1 MARSGP
7 PTWAGCRFLRQQTMA
22 PNQQEIPL
30 QHVDEVVIRFA
41 GDSGDGMQ
49 LTGNQFTDTSALLG
63 NDLATFPDY
72 PAEIRAPVGT
82 LFGVSGFQVRFAS
95 KDIHTPGD
103 QPDVLVAMNPAAF
116 KVNIED
122 LKEGGLLIVN
132 TGNFGPRDLAKAHYE
147 ENPLDDPRLGED
159 YRLFEIDLN
168 AATLAAV
175 ESTGLSNKDAMRCK
189 NLLAL
194 GMLYHAYS
202 RPLEHTEKWLNNK
215 FGKKPQILEANL
227 LALRAGANIAENS
240 EMFEVKYQ
248 VDAAPLPHGTYRNIG
263 GNQALA
269 MGLVAGCKL
278 ANLPLFYG
286 SYPITPASDVL
297 HALSRYKNYGV
308 TTFQAEDEI
317 AAVCSAIGASYA
329 GSLGMTGTSGPGL
342 ALKAEAMG
350 LAVMIELPL
359 VVVDVQRAGPST
371 GLPTKTEQ
379 ADLLQAMFGRNSEA
393 PLPIVSTSSP
403 ADCFEAAVEAVRIAT
418 TYMTPVVLLSD
429 GYIGNGAEPFLIPSA
444 DEMKP
449 FQVKFQEE
457 GDTKMPYERDAET
470 LARPWAI
477 PGTPGLEHR
486 VGGLEKADGTGNVSY
501 DPENHE
507 KMVLLREGKVQKVAE
522 SYAPLEVLG
531 PEKGEVLVLG
541 WGSTY
546 GAIRGAVNRC
556 HEAGHSVAQLHLRNV
571 WPLPNDLGDVLKR
584 YDKVLIP
591 ELNRG
596 QLCRLIRSEYLVDAI
611 SLPKVQG
618 KPFQS
623 AELVRH
629 IEGLLS

>member
-1 MARSGP
+1 
-7 PTWAGCRFLRQQTMA
+7 MA
-22 PNQQEIPL
+22 PSQQEIPL
-30 QHVDEVVIRFA
+30 QLVDEVVIRFA

-49 LTGNQFTDTSALLG
+49 LTGSQFTDTSALLG

-72 PAEIRAPVGT
+72 PAEIRAPIGT
-82 LFGVSGFQVRFAS
+82 LFGVSGYQVRFAS

-103 QPDVLVAMNPAAF
+103 QPDVLVAMNPAAL
-116 KVNIED
+116 KVNLSD

-147 ENPLDDPRLGED
+147 ENPLDDPRLDQD
-159 YRLFEIDLN
+159 YQLVAIDLN
-168 AATLAAV
+168 AATLTAV
-175 ESTGLSNKDAMRCK
+175 ESTGLSNKDALRCK

-202 RPLEHTEKWLNNK
+202 RPLAHTEKWLASK
-215 FGKKPQILEANL
+215 FGKKPQILEANI

-240 EMFEVKYQ
+240 ELFKTVYQ
-248 VDAAPLPHGTYRNIG
+248 VDPAPLPKGTYRNIG
-263 GNQALA
+263 GNQAVA

-278 ANLPLFYG
+278 AGLPLFYG

-297 HALSRYKNYGV
+297 HALARYKNYGV

-317 AAVCSAIGASYA
+317 AAVCASIGASYA
-329 GSLGMTGTSGPGL
+329 GSVGITGTSGPGL

-350 LAVMIELPL
+350 LAVMVELPL
-359 VVVDVQRAGPST
+359 VVVNVQRAGPST

-379 ADLLQAMFGRNSEA
+379 ADLLQSIFGRNSESPMPVVA
-393 PLPIVSTSSP
+393 TASP
-403 ADCFEAAVEAVRIAT
+403 ADCFAAALEAVRIAV

-429 GYIGNGAEPFLIPSA
+429 GYIGNGAEPFLVPSA
-444 DEMKP
+444 DSLKP
-449 FQVKFQEE
+449 FPIKFQGETE
-457 GDTKMPYERDAET
+457 DFLPYARDPET

-486 VGGLEKADGTGNVSY
+486 VGGLEKADLTGNVSY

-507 KMVLLREGKVQKVAE
+507 KMIELRERKVNGVAN
-522 SYAPLEVLG
+522 SYEPLEVFG
-531 PEKGEVLVLG
+531 PEEGDVLVLG

-556 HEAGHSVAQLHLRNV
+556 HENGHSVAQLHLRNV
-571 WPLPNDLGDVLKR
+571 WPLPNDLGSVLKR
-584 YDKVLIP
+584 YKKVLIP

-596 QLCRLIRSEYLVDAI
+596 QLSRLVRSELLIDAI

-618 KPFQS
+618 KPFM
-623 AELVRH
+623 ATELERH
-629 IEGLLS
+629 IETLLAN